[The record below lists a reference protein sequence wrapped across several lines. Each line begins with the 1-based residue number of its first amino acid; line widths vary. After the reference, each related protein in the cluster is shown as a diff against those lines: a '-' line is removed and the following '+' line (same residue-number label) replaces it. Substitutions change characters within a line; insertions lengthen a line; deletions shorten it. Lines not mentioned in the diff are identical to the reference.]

1 MVVIKSYPELSDKE
15 GTRYLT
21 EVKPTDIDCDCELQ
35 GDDVVSQIFH
45 RLLSQVVGCRLRV
58 NGHLV
63 TANYRYSE
71 QSEFPGRAKAF
82 NKIHEYRP
90 VITYTGSIELT
101 DEFKLGHVASFDCE
115 SGGSTKIR
123 VITFYDGDQSWYVD
137 CRDLRSNTAKR
148 EMLKAIFTSDR
159 KWIAH
164 NFAHDCELVC
174 SVLKIPYFP
183 VYIDTIT
190 LTDGYE
196 FRNLGYLSGVVLGV
210 APYKH
215 ELEIAN
221 NTKDFKAL
229 MRYCAKD
236 SLYTWY
242 LAGRVHVP
250 EWSFVNQFIHTMLVP
265 PQFELKE
272 NIYDY
277 YPEFKG
283 MSKKFLR
290 AQLGNIDTAH
300 VQKLL
305 KAINPPKPKITLH
318 SIDGFNVSVPDSL
331 TYKGDLYMQSSCGA
345 TDPLEIMANYPYF
358 KTPEVSAYRFTH
370 KIEPKLW
377 PPLYDI
383 PADKVFLVNDV
394 VCLTTE
400 PREGFTKCEF
410 DQVRRLFYGH

>member
-1 MVVIKSYPELSDKE
+1 MVVIKSYPELSDQE

-35 GDDVVSQIFH
+35 GEDVVSQIFH
-45 RLLSQVVGCRLRV
+45 RPLSQVVGCRLRV

-82 NKIHEYRP
+82 HKIHEYRP
-90 VITYTGSIELT
+90 IITYTGSCELT
-101 DEFKLGHVASFDCE
+101 DESKLGHVASFDCE

-123 VITFYDGDQSWYVD
+123 VITFFDGDQSWYID
-137 CRDLRSNTAKR
+137 CRDLKSNPQKR
-148 EMLKAIFTSDR
+148 KLLCDIFTSDR

-183 VYIDTIT
+183 VSIDTIT

-242 LAGRVHVP
+242 LASKVHVP

-265 PQFELKE
+265 PVLELE
-272 NIYDY
+272 RDIFLY
-277 YPEFKG
+277 YPEFIG
-283 MSKKFLR
+283 LDKKRLKEKLHTVDVKDVPILLR
-290 AQLGNIDTAH
+290 T
-300 VQKLL
+300 
-305 KAINPPKPKITLH
+305 INRPKPKITLH
-318 SIDGFNVSVPDSL
+318 SIDGFNVSVPDGL
-331 TYKGDLYMQSSCGA
+331 TYRGDLYMQSPCGA
-345 TDPLEIMANYPYF
+345 TNPLEIMANYPYF

-370 KIEPKLW
+370 EIEPKLW

-383 PADKVFLVNDV
+383 PADKVFLVNNV

-410 DQVRRLFYGH
+410 DSVRRLFYGR